1 MTALVL
7 PIESVGYA
15 SLKSLALEG
24 WVRNNILFVDACHRI
39 QILTDKT
46 STHYYMKIQKED
58 KTTEYYFYFQNEG
71 EITQK
76 LISRAKGPME
86 QVEAFANSE
95 DQPVEPEGSQKSKDK
110 EPLPIQSGLVGLQA
124 QHRFKSTYH
133 HYAKLQKILKG

>member
-24 WVRNNILFVDACHRI
+24 WIRNNILFVDACHRI

-46 STHYYMKIQKED
+46 NTHYYMKIQKED

-71 EITQK
+71 EVTPK
-76 LISRAKGPME
+76 LISRAKGPLE

-95 DQPVEPEGSQKSKDK
+95 DQPAELEASQKSK
-110 EPLPIQSGLVGLQA
+110 EIPTVQSGLVGVQA
-124 QHRFKSTYH
+124 QQRFKSTYH